1 MPESNQSMSSP
12 MSNDSA
18 PVLLK
23 IYEELVAIRELLAR
37 PPAAAAAPARAAAY
51 SAGQSAGSGTQAEI
65 PQPSKI
71 IDNPGDIQV
80 HFGKNNGVALSA
92 LSERSLSWYATEQP
106 PRLDSSGKPYPPRPQ
121 EVTLRNAARQLWHQQ
136 KGTLAGSENP
146 TGRPAENHDSSGA
159 GAASTEEVPFAA
171 RYYEHG

>member
-1 MPESNQSMSSP
+1 

-37 PPAAAAAPARAAAY
+37 PPAAAAAPARASAY

-65 PQPSKI
+65 PQPSNI
-71 IDNPGDIQV
+71 IDNPGDVQC
-80 HFGKNNGVALSA
+80 HFGKNNGKP
-92 LSERSLSWYATEQP
+92 LSEMSERQLSFYASVKE
-106 PRLDSSGKPYPPRPQ
+106 PRLDSSGKPFPPRPADVNL
-121 EVTLRNAARQLWHQQ
+121 ENAARQLYHTRM
-136 KGTLAGSENP
+136 GTLAGSENP

>member
-71 IDNPGDIQV
+71 IDNPGDVQC
-80 HFGKNNGVALSA
+80 HFGKNNGKP
-92 LSERSLSWYATEQP
+92 LSEMSERQLSFYASVKE
-106 PRLDSSGKPYPPRPQ
+106 PRLDSSGKPFLPRPADVNL
-121 EVTLRNAARQLWHQQ
+121 ENAARQLWHQQ

-146 TGRPAENHDSSGA
+146 TERPAAAQATAKVNEDIDEN
-159 GAASTEEVPFAA
+159 VPF
-171 RYYEHG
+171 